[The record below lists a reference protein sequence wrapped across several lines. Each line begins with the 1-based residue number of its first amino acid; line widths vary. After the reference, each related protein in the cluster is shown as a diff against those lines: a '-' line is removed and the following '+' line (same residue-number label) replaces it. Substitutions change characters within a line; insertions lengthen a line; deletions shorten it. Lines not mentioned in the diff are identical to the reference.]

1 MSDTDVD
8 NKDTVNSAYIPM
20 TTDKV
25 CIKYNDNP
33 ATLAG
38 IKYEVKQFWTRNGHF
53 QEFLISGAVPMRG
66 GKLAVD
72 SANAVLFQR

>member
-8 NKDTVNSAYIPM
+8 NKYTVNSAYIPM

-38 IKYEVKQFWTRNGHF
+38 LKYEAAPRRPAPARPPR
-53 QEFLISGAVPMRG
+53 E
-66 GKLAVD
+66 
-72 SANAVLFQR
+72 